1 MKFEAVTIKDIA
13 KALGIST
20 STVSR
25 ALRDS
30 YEISTETKQLVLEC
44 AERLNYKPNP
54 VALGLKERRT
64 RSIGIIVC
72 EIANPFFSQVINGIE
87 SVAYDKG
94 YNVIITQSHESYE
107 REVAALQFLSS
118 RSIDGLL
125 VSVSTETNDF
135 THFKE
140 LNDKGLPIVFF
151 DRITN
156 AINTHTVILDNFK
169 AAYDTTE
176 HLIQNG
182 YTRIA
187 ALANSEFLSI
197 TNERMA
203 GYYDALQHYNI
214 KPEEGLVS
222 HCFYSGLDTSE
233 IDDAINK
240 FFSLK
245 KRPDA
250 IICFSDKLTTGTLRS
265 LKRRGQRIPNDI
277 GLAGFLNTDF
287 AELFDP
293 PLTVVKQPAMEMG
306 KDSTE
311 LLLQLIESKRPI
323 QNFEKRLLSPQLII
337 RNSSAPRKKSY

>member
-87 SVAYDKG
+87 SIAYDKG

-107 REVAALQFLSS
+107 REVEALQFLSS

-125 VSVSTETNDF
+125 VSASTETNDF
-135 THFKE
+135 SHFKE
-140 LNDKGLPIVFF
+140 LSDKGLPIVFF

-156 AINTHTVILDNFK
+156 AINTHTVMLDNFK
-169 AAYDTTE
+169 AAYLATE

-182 YTRIA
+182 YTRIGA
-187 ALANSEFLSI
+187 IANSEFLSI

-203 GYYDALQHYNI
+203 GYYEALQHHNI
-214 KPEEGLVS
+214 VPDEGLVS
-222 HCFYSGLDTSE
+222 HCFYSGLDASE

-240 FFSLK
+240 FFASK

-250 IICFSDKLTTGTLRS
+250 IVCFSDKLTIGALSS
-265 LKRRGQRIPNDI
+265 LKRRGIKVPDEI
-277 GLAGFLNTDF
+277 AMAGFLNYTF
-287 AELFDP
+287 AELLDP
-293 PLTVVKQPAMEMG
+293 PLSVIVQPALEMG
-306 KDSTE
+306 RDATE

-323 QNFEKRLLSPQLII
+323 QTFEKRLLAPQLIV
-337 RNSSAPRKKSY
+337 RSSSLPKKKS